1 MADLV
6 VKRTA
11 KKESLKGKI
20 DLVNLKGETVTV
32 DWKIGE
38 LSAARLEKLGREK
51 RVLEFAEFIANKI
64 FKINLDDF
72 DEDEFIASVEDWADA
87 VKGYYDVKK

>member
-1 MADLV
+1 MADIL

-20 DLVNLKGETVTV
+20 DLVNLKGETVTI

-38 LSAARLEKLGREK
+38 LSAAKLEQLGREK
-51 RVLEFAEFIANKI
+51 KILEFAEFVAEKI

-72 DEDEFIASVEDWADA
+72 DEDEFVASLEDWADA
-87 VKGYYDVKK
+87 VKGHYDVKK